1 MKGGEGDFFIRHH
14 FRIEGVEGSRI
25 QVVKFLSL
33 EPWNPCLPADRL
45 EFSNLFGL
53 GRLNG
58 TMTQVRTRF
67 APSPTGDLHIGGAR
81 TALFNW
87 LLARQ
92 ARGVFILRI
101 EDTDVARST
110 QESIQVI
117 LDAMTWLGMD
127 WDEGPFYQTQRVS
140 FYREAAEKLL
150 KEGKAY
156 RCYCTPEELE
166 TKREAALKAGIKPKY
181 DRTCLHRA
189 RLGAKPRAQIPSAIR
204 FLSPDEGKTVVED
217 LIQGRVEFDNTEL
230 DDLIIL
236 RSDGLPTYNFSV
248 VVDDATMG
256 ITHVIRGNDHLNNTP
271 RQIQIYQGL
280 GYPIP
285 QFGHVPMILGPDK
298 KKLSKRHGAQSV
310 MEYKKL
316 GYLPQAVV
324 NYLVRLGWSYGDQ
337 EEFTREELIEK
348 FSLEAVGRSAAAI
361 NPGKLDWLNS
371 QYIKKIEL
379 DDLVQ
384 RVQPFIEAKGYSN
397 IDPDLLRK
405 AILSFKERVKTLV
418 EMAELSEFY
427 FCDEIAY
434 DEKAAGK
441 FLSQETMPI
450 FSQMIPSLS
459 KESVLGK
466 EKAHQLIEQLAETRG
481 EPLVKIAQPIR
492 VALTGRTVS
501 PPIDEVMEVLGKEK
515 VIKRLERAIEY
526 IKKSE
531 IRISKSET
539 NQKSK

>member
-1 MKGGEGDFFIRHH
+1 
-14 FRIEGVEGSRI
+14 
-25 QVVKFLSL
+25 
-33 EPWNPCLPADRL
+33 
-45 EFSNLFGL
+45 
-53 GRLNG
+53 
-58 TMTQVRTRF
+58 MTKVRTRF

-87 LLARQ
+87 LLARHSQ
-92 ARGVFILRI
+92 GVFILRI

-127 WDEGPFYQTQRVS
+127 WDEGPFYQTQRIS
-140 FYREAAEKLL
+140 LYREAAEKLL
-150 KEGKAY
+150 KKGKAY
-156 RCYCTPEELE
+156 RCYCTPEELG
-166 TKREAALKAGIKPKY
+166 TKREAALKAGMKPKY
-181 DRTCLHRA
+181 DRTCLGRKSFPSE
-189 RLGAKPRAQIPSAIR
+189 RPSAIR
-204 FLSPDEGKTVVED
+204 FLSPEEGKTVVED

-230 DDLIIL
+230 DDLIIF

-271 RQIQIYQGL
+271 RQIQIYQAL

-285 QFGHVPMILGPDK
+285 KFGHVPMILGPDK

-310 MEYKKL
+310 MEYKKM

-379 DDLVQ
+379 EELVQ
-384 RVQPFIEAKGYSN
+384 RVRPFIEAKGYSN
-397 IDPDLLRK
+397 IASDLLRK
-405 AILSFKERVKTLV
+405 AILSLRERVKTLV
-418 EMAELSEFY
+418 EMAGLSEFY
-427 FCDEIAY
+427 FCEEIVY

-441 FLSQETMPI
+441 FLNQEITPMLE
-450 FSQMIPSLS
+450 QVVTSLS
-459 KESVLGK
+459 KESTLEK
-466 EKAHQLIEQLAETRG
+466 ENVHRLIQQLAETRR

-501 PPIDEVMEVLGKEK
+501 PPIDEVIEVLGKGE
-515 VIKRLERAIEY
+515 VIRRLHKAIKY
-526 IKKSE
+526 IKSH
-531 IRISKSET
+531 
-539 NQKSK
+539 

>member
-1 MKGGEGDFFIRHH
+1 
-14 FRIEGVEGSRI
+14 
-25 QVVKFLSL
+25 
-33 EPWNPCLPADRL
+33 
-45 EFSNLFGL
+45 
-53 GRLNG
+53 
-58 TMTQVRTRF
+58 MTQLRTRF

-87 LLARQ
+87 LLARHEK
-92 ARGVFILRI
+92 GVFVLRI

-127 WDEGPFYQTQRVS
+127 WDEGPIYQTQRIS
-140 FYREAAEKLL
+140 YYQEAAEKLL

-166 TKREAALKAGIKPKY
+166 TKREAALKAGMKPKY
-181 DRTCLHRA
+181 DRTCLDQKFPPP
-189 RLGAKPRAQIPSAIR
+189 GKPFAIR
-204 FLSPDEGKTVVED
+204 FLSPNEGTTVVED
-217 LIQGRVEFDNTEL
+217 LIQGHVEFDNTQL
-230 DDLIIL
+230 DDLIIF

-271 RQIQIYQGL
+271 RQIQIYQAL

-285 QFGHVPMILGPDK
+285 KFGHVPMILGPDK

-310 MEYKKL
+310 MEYKTL

-348 FSLEAVGRSAAAI
+348 FSLGAVGRSAAAI

-371 QYIKKIEL
+371 QYIKRIEL

-405 AILSFKERVKTLV
+405 AVLSLRERVKTLV

-427 FCDEIAY
+427 FREEIVY
-434 DEKAAGK
+434 DEKAAKK
-441 FLSQETMPI
+441 FLVKETVPMLQQVI
-450 FSQMIPSLS
+450 AALS
-459 KESVLGK
+459 KELVFGK
-466 EKAHQLIEQLAETRG
+466 ENVHRLIQQLAETRA
-481 EPLVKIAQPIR
+481 EPLVKVAQPIR
-492 VALTGRTVS
+492 VALTGRSVS

-515 VIKRLERAIEY
+515 VIKRLEKAIE
-526 IKKSE
+526 
-531 IRISKSET
+531 RIGRGSG
-539 NQKSK
+539 

>member
-1 MKGGEGDFFIRHH
+1 MSG
-14 FRIEGVEGSRI
+14 
-25 QVVKFLSL
+25 
-33 EPWNPCLPADRL
+33 
-45 EFSNLFGL
+45 
-53 GRLNG
+53 
-58 TMTQVRTRF
+58 VRTRF

-87 LLARQ
+87 LLARHSH
-92 ARGVFILRI
+92 GVFILRI

-110 QESIQVI
+110 QESMQVI

-127 WDEGPFYQTQRVS
+127 WDEGPFYQTQRMS
-140 FYREAAEKLL
+140 FYQEAAEKLL
-150 KEGKAY
+150 REGRAY

-166 TKREAALKAGIKPKY
+166 IKREAALKTGIKPKY
-181 DRTCLHRA
+181 DRTCFHRKSFPP
-189 RLGAKPRAQIPSAIR
+189 GGPSAIR

-271 RQIQIYQGL
+271 RQIQIYQAL

-310 MEYKKL
+310 MEYKTM

-348 FSLEAVGRSAAAI
+348 FNLEAVGRSAAAI
-361 NPGKLDWLNS
+361 NPGKLDWLNA
-371 QYIKKIEL
+371 QYMKKIEL
-379 DDLVQ
+379 EELVQ
-384 RVQPFIEAKGYSN
+384 RVRPFVEAKGYLN
-397 IDPDLLRK
+397 IDTDLLRK
-405 AILSFKERVKTLV
+405 AVLSLRERVKTLV
-418 EMAELSEFY
+418 EMADVSEFY
-427 FCDEIAY
+427 FCEEIAY
-434 DEKAAGK
+434 DEKAAAK
-441 FLSQETMPI
+441 FLNQETISMFNQAI
-450 FSQMIPSLS
+450 TSLLN
-459 KESVLGK
+459 ESVLEK
-466 EKAHQLIEQLAETRG
+466 ERIHGLIQQLAETRG
-481 EPLVKIAQPIR
+481 EPLVKIAQPLR

-501 PPIDEVMEVLGKEK
+501 PPIDAVMEVLGKKE
-515 VIKRLERAIEY
+515 VIKRLHRAIEFM
-526 IKKSE
+526 KRVNVK
-531 IRISKSET
+531 
-539 NQKSK
+539 

>member
-1 MKGGEGDFFIRHH
+1 
-14 FRIEGVEGSRI
+14 
-25 QVVKFLSL
+25 
-33 EPWNPCLPADRL
+33 
-45 EFSNLFGL
+45 
-53 GRLNG
+53 
-58 TMTQVRTRF
+58 
-67 APSPTGDLHIGGAR
+67 
-81 TALFNW
+81 LFNW
-87 LLARQ
+87 LLARHNQ
-92 ARGVFILRI
+92 GVFILRI

-127 WDEGPFYQTQRVS
+127 WDEGPFYQTERVS
-140 FYREAAEKLL
+140 LYREAAEKLL

-156 RCYCTPEELE
+156 RCFCTPEELE
-166 TKREAALKAGIKPKY
+166 TKREAAMKAGIKPKY
-181 DRTCLHRA
+181 DRACLGRTSFPPG
-189 RLGAKPRAQIPSAIR
+189 RPSVIR
-204 FLSPDEGKTVVED
+204 FFSPEEGKTVVED

-248 VVDDATMG
+248 VVDDATMD

-271 RQIQIYQGL
+271 RQIQIYQAL

-285 QFGHVPMILGPDK
+285 QFGHVSMILGPDK

-310 MEYKKL
+310 MQYKTM

-379 DDLVQ
+379 EELVQ
-384 RVQPFIEAKGYSN
+384 RVRPFIEAKGYSN
-397 IDPDLLRK
+397 LDPDRLRK
-405 AILSFKERVKTLV
+405 AISSLRERVKTLV
-418 EMAELSEFY
+418 EMADLSEFY
-427 FCDEIAY
+427 FSEEITY

-441 FLSQETMPI
+441 FLNPETMP
-450 FSQMIPSLS
+450 MIEQVITFLS
-459 KESVLGK
+459 NESILGK
-466 EKAHQLIEQLAETRG
+466 ENAHRLIQQLAETRG
-481 EPLVKIAQPIR
+481 EPLVKIAQPVR
-492 VALTGRTVS
+492 VALTGRMVS
-501 PPIDEVMEVLGKEK
+501 PPIDEVMEVLGKES
-515 VIKRLERAIEY
+515 VIKRLRRAIEK
-526 IKKSE
+526 IG
-531 IRISKSET
+531 
-539 NQKSK
+539 

>member
-1 MKGGEGDFFIRHH
+1 
-14 FRIEGVEGSRI
+14 
-25 QVVKFLSL
+25 
-33 EPWNPCLPADRL
+33 
-45 EFSNLFGL
+45 
-53 GRLNG
+53 
-58 TMTQVRTRF
+58 MTKVRTRF

-87 LLARQ
+87 LLARHEK
-92 ARGVFILRI
+92 GIFVLRI
-101 EDTDVARST
+101 EDTDAARST

-127 WDEGPFYQTQRVS
+127 WDEGPFYQTQRIHL
-140 FYREAAEKLL
+140 YREAAEELL
-150 KEGKAY
+150 GKGRAY

-166 TKREAALKAGIKPKY
+166 AKREAALKAGVKPKY
-181 DRTCLHRA
+181 DRTCLHRKGVRPDTA
-189 RLGAKPRAQIPSAIR
+189 FAIR

-271 RQIQIYQGL
+271 RQIQIYQAL
-280 GYPIP
+280 GYPLP
-285 QFGHVPMILGPDK
+285 AFGHVSMILGSDK

-310 MEYKKL
+310 MEYKKM

-337 EEFTREELIEK
+337 EEFARQELIEK
-348 FSLEAVGRSAAAI
+348 FSLEAVGKSAAAI

-371 QYIKKIEL
+371 QYIKRTDLDEL
-379 DDLVQ
+379 VEMF
-384 RVQPFIEAKGYSN
+384 RPFIEAKGYS
-397 IDPDLLRK
+397 ITDHDLLRK
-405 AILSFKERVKTLV
+405 AVLSLRERAKTLV

-427 FCDEIAY
+427 FCKEITY
-434 DEKAAGK
+434 DQKAAEK
-441 FLSQETMPI
+441 FLRSEFVPI
-450 FSQMIPSLS
+450 LKQSSEAFS
-459 KESVLGK
+459 KEANLD
-466 EKAHQLIEQLAETRG
+466 KAKVHQHIQQLADNRR

-492 VALTGRTVS
+492 VALTGKTVS
-501 PPIDEVMEVLGKEK
+501 PPIDEVVEILGSSTATQ
-515 VIKRLERAIEY
+515 RLRRAIDFIEH
-526 IKKSE
+526 KE
-531 IRISKSET
+531 
-539 NQKSK
+539 

>member
-1 MKGGEGDFFIRHH
+1 M
-14 FRIEGVEGSRI
+14 
-25 QVVKFLSL
+25 
-33 EPWNPCLPADRL
+33 
-45 EFSNLFGL
+45 
-53 GRLNG
+53 
-58 TMTQVRTRF
+58 RTRF

-87 LLARQ
+87 LLARH
-92 ARGVFILRI
+92 AHGVLILRI

-127 WDEGPFYQTQRVS
+127 WDEGPFYQTQRIS
-140 FYREAAEKLL
+140 FYQQAAEKLL

-156 RCYCTPEELE
+156 QCYCTPDELE
-166 TKREAALKAGIKPKY
+166 KKREAALKAGIKPKY
-181 DRTCLHRA
+181 DRTCLNRKSFPPG
-189 RLGAKPRAQIPSAIR
+189 RSSAIR
-204 FLSPDEGKTVVED
+204 FLSPDAGKTVVED
-217 LIQGRVEFDNTEL
+217 LIQGQVEFDNTEL

-271 RQIQIYQGL
+271 RQIQIYQAL
-280 GYPIP
+280 GYPLP
-285 QFGHVPMILGPDK
+285 KFGHVPMILGPDK

-361 NPGKLDWLNS
+361 NPGKLDWLNA

-379 DDLVQ
+379 EELVQ
-384 RVQPFIEAKGYSN
+384 RVWPFIETKGYSN

-405 AILSFKERVKTLV
+405 AVLSLRERVKTLV
-418 EMAELSEFY
+418 EMADVSEFY
-427 FCDEIAY
+427 FCEEITY

-441 FLSQETMPI
+441 FLSRETMPMFNQVI
-450 FSQMIPSLS
+450 TSLS
-459 KESVLGK
+459 KESVLGQ
-466 EKAHQLIEQLAETRG
+466 ENVHRLIQQLAETRG

-501 PPIDEVMEVLGKEK
+501 PPIDEVMEVLGRTE
-515 VIKRLERAIEY
+515 VIKRLHRAIEY
-526 IKKSE
+526 I
-531 IRISKSET
+531 
-539 NQKSK
+539 QAH